1 MTMTVAKLH
10 RLLGEIV
17 ERGHGR
23 KPVCIDKST
32 FHHPLEGDGALILG
46 VESVE
51 GPRWIYNCDDEGGV
65 KENADGSESGRM
77 TVVLK
82 GGES

>member
-1 MTMTVAKLH
+1 MTITVARLH
-10 RLLGEIV
+10 RLLGEMV

-23 KPVCIDKST
+23 KPVCIDKMS
-32 FHHPLEGDGALILG
+32 FSHPLEIDGCTILG

-51 GPRWIYNCDDEGGV
+51 GPRFIPNFDDDGGF
-65 KENADGSESGRM
+65 KENADGTESGRM

-82 GGES
+82 GGAA

>member
-17 ERGHGR
+17 KRGHGR
-23 KPVCIDKST
+23 KPVCINKET
-32 FHHPLEGDGALILG
+32 FLDNRESEGCVILG
-46 VESVE
+46 VDTIE
-51 GPRWIYNCDDEGGV
+51 GPVFVPNCDDDGGF

-82 GGES
+82 GGSA

>member
-1 MTMTVAKLH
+1 MTITVAKLH
-10 RLLGEIV
+10 RLLGEIIDL
-17 ERGHGR
+17 GDGR

-32 FHHPLEGDGALILG
+32 FTHPLEGDGCTIIG
-46 VESVE
+46 IEFVD
-51 GPRWIYNCDDEGGV
+51 GPLWICNADDEGGV

-82 GGES
+82 GGSQ